1 MNHLCVGKLNQDKTN
16 NKLAKGYVQ
25 LGIKFKLKWKQ
36 CSFNE
41 LMNVWSLMFGKGE
54 VVTMSLCCIFGLQI
68 KTDG

>member
-16 NKLAKGYVQ
+16 NKLEKGYVQ
-25 LGIKFKLKWKQ
+25 LGVMFKLKWKQ
-36 CSFNE
+36 CSFNK